1 MLPDSSHYA
10 TVLHEHSHRH
20 GHLSAVDQVVEDDRG
35 PEVTAEVAQK
45 ALGDNFGVEQDAV
58 DAIKQVSQRDKKS
71 SVKNMVWQK
80 ISKKKGL
87 SQRNPNR

>member
-1 MLPDSSHYA
+1 MGSPVQRVCEALSK
-10 TVLHEHSHRH
+10 HEI
-20 GHLSAVDQVVEDDRG
+20 
-35 PEVTAEVAQK
+35 EVTAEVAQK

-87 SQRNPNR
+87 SQWHPNR

>member
-1 MLPDSSHYA
+1 MGSPVQRVCEALSK
-10 TVLHEHSHRH
+10 HEI
-20 GHLSAVDQVVEDDRG
+20 
-35 PEVTAEVAQK
+35 EVTAEVAQK